1 MNTFSQ
7 WLHQHDILIIISVI
21 LLGSALFL
29 SWQQKW
35 TKRNR
40 IIWGTGVLLGA
51 ASIFALR
58 TPSVS
63 IVGTPTNINVANA
76 YAPSDLTPPSAT
88 AVANPVS
95 ESIAEIEALIQDGDK
110 PTLVE
115 IYSDFGIS

>member
-1 MNTFSQ
+1 MNTLSQ

-29 SWQQKW
+29 SWQKRW

-40 IIWGTGVLLGA
+40 IIWGTGVLLGVA
-51 ASIFALR
+51 ATFALR
-58 TPSVS
+58 TPSIS
-63 IVGTPTNINVANA
+63 ITGTSPSINIANA

-88 AVANPVS
+88 AVENPVS
-95 ESIAEIEALIQDGDK
+95 ESIEEIEALVQEGDK